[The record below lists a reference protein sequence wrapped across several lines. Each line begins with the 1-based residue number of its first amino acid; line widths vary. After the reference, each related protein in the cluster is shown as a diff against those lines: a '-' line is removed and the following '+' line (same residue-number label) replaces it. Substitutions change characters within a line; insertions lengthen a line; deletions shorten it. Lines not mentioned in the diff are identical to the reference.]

1 MSEQPGFSE
10 SNSQKNIHQYQKF
23 PFEDLAKQG
32 AQSFVDLLGNIGQR
46 FEGPQQPG
54 TGADGSPIPG
64 GGSGSDFQGY
74 YNNIGGPPV
83 SITDYQKGDF
93 YSPQRFA
100 EEQNAIAGQSDR
112 LTAENI
118 YGAGQKTPY
127 GQASGDALQ
136 ERLASYKMAGDQTR
150 QQGLND
156 HRSKFQQGAS
166 NYDLQAGQLLN
177 NAEAQRAA
185 ENQGRRQLALTGRG
199 QDFQREQNLLAA
211 LLGAA
216 GGGAGLLSP
225 FTYYDDTSKSNSF
238 SVGGYDDGGTPANG

>member
-1 MSEQPGFSE
+1 MSEYPSTSSSFG
-10 SNSQKNIHQYQKF
+10 QKNIHQYQQL
-23 PFEDLAKQG
+23 PFADLSRKG
-32 AQSFVDLLGNIGQR
+32 AQSFVDLLGGISDRISGQ
-46 FEGPQQPG
+46 PQTDAAGNPIP
-54 TGADGSPIPG
+54 TGADGSATPG
-64 GGSGSDFQGY
+64 GGAGSDFAGY
-74 YNNIGGPPV
+74 YDNIGGPPV

-185 ENQGRRQLALTGRG
+185 ENQGRRQLTLTGRG
-199 QDFQREQNLLAA
+199 QDFQREQSLLAA

-225 FTYYDDTSKSNSF
+225 LNFYDDTSTSSSF
-238 SVGGYDDGGTPANG
+238 SQGGYET